1 MRVVIQFVEDQS
13 LAGKAVELHEE
24 NVTFTEQSMYIN
36 DDIEQSFETL

>member
-1 MRVVIQFVEDQS
+1 VIQFVEDQS